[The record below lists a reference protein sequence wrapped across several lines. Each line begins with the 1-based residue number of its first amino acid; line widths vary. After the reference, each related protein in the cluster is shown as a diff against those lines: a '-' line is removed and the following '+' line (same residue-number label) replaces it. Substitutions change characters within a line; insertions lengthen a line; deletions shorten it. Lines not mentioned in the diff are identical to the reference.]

1 MNTEVKRDVP
11 DVLAKTVSIV
21 FHPLFMPLYGLGI
34 IFTAPTI
41 MGFLPVTVK
50 KILFLMVLINNVFIP
65 VTLLPLF
72 RMRNIISSYNIEDRS
87 ERSIPLFTTAI
98 FYSITSYI
106 VFRFQVPVFLK
117 TYFMASA
124 ILVVVLT
131 IINFWWK
138 ISIHAA
144 AAGAMTATVIVL
156 AGKMYT
162 PLTLYLIA
170 IIIISGLILSSRL
183 RLNAHNPV
191 QVWSGYLT
199 GLTGLI
205 LFVMIL

>member
-11 DVLAKTVSIV
+11 DILAKTVSIV

-50 KILFLMVLINNVFIP
+50 KILFLIVLINNVFIP
-65 VTLLPLF
+65 ITLLPLF

-117 TYFMASA
+117 SYFMASA

-156 AGKMYT
+156 AGKMYA

-170 IIIISGLILSSRL
+170 IIIISGLVLSSRL
-183 RLNAHNPV
+183 RLNAHNPA

-199 GLTGLI
+199 GLAGLI